1 MRGGMKIGLN
11 AISFVPGKIGGMETY
26 FRNLLRYLQHL
37 DTENQ
42 YTLFCDRRY
51 AGEFPLENARF
62 QIRHVNYA
70 RPSYKWF
77 VRGLLRNSINVDILG
92 REMRGL
98 GVDFIHHPFTVLTPL
113 GTGIPSVLTFWDMQH
128 EFFPE
133 FFDRLEIQRRRRS
146 YQASAKEAKRIIV
159 SAGFTR
165 DCLVERY
172 GVAAEKIE
180 VIHTGY
186 GPQYRV
192 LDDRKELECFRKKYD
207 LSRPFLYYPAATWP
221 HKNHRTLLAAMKILK
236 ERHRF
241 DGELLLTGIAMQS
254 HSEILAEI
262 DRLGLTDR
270 VRVLGYLS
278 AEELP
283 FLYNLARLLV
293 FPSLFEG
300 FGIPLVEAMACGCP
314 VVCADA
320 TSLPEVAGDAAVLF
334 DPRSAEDMAGKI
346 WAIWNDDV
354 RLREMRASGIER
366 VRLFT
371 WDETARRTLL
381 VYKRMGD
388 SR

>member
-1 MRGGMKIGLN
+1 MNIGLN
-11 AISFVPGKIGGMETY
+11 AISFVPGRIGGMETY
-26 FRNLLRYLQHL
+26 FRNLLYYLQRM
-37 DTENQ
+37 DSENR
-42 YTLFCDRRY
+42 YTLLCDRRY
-51 AGEFPLENARF
+51 AGEFFLESDR
-62 QIRHVNYA
+62 IGVRYVNYA

-77 VRGLLRNSINVDILG
+77 IRGMLRNTMGVDILG
-92 REMRGL
+92 REVRGL

-113 GTGIPSVLTFWDMQH
+113 NTGIPSVLTFWDMQH

-146 YQASAKEAKRIIV
+146 YQSSALEAERIIV

-172 GVAAEKIE
+172 GVAAGKIE

-192 LDDRKELECFRKKYD
+192 LDDREELECFRRKYD

-221 HKNHRTLLAAMKILK
+221 HKNHRTLLAAMKLLN

-270 VRVLGYLS
+270 VRLLGYLS

-314 VVCADA
+314 VVCANA
-320 TSLPEVAGDAAVLF
+320 TSLPEVAGDAGVLF
-334 DPRSAEDMAGKI
+334 DPRSVDEMADKI
-346 WAIWNDDV
+346 WALWNDDA
-354 RLREMRASGIER
+354 RLHDMRARGLER
-366 VRLFT
+366 ATHFT
-371 WDETARRTLL
+371 WEETTRRTLE
-381 VYKRMGD
+381 VYGRMSG
-388 SR
+388 RR

>member
-1 MRGGMKIGLN
+1 MRRMKIGLN

-26 FRNLLRYLQHL
+26 FRNLLRYLQRL

-42 YTLFCDRRY
+42 YTVFCDRRY
-51 AGEFPLENARF
+51 AAEFPFESERF
-62 QIRHVNYA
+62 QVRHVNYA

-77 VRGLLRNSINVDILG
+77 VRGLLRNTVKVDILG
-92 REMRGL
+92 WEMRGL

-113 GTGIPSVLTFWDMQH
+113 GTGVPSVLTFWDMQH

-146 YQASAKEAKRIIV
+146 YHASALEAKRIIV

-192 LDDRKELECFRKKYD
+192 LDDQEELERFRKKYG
-207 LSRPFLYYPAATWP
+207 LTRPFLYYPAATWP
-221 HKNHRTLLAAMKILK
+221 HKNHRNLLSAMKILK

-254 HSEILAEI
+254 HGDILAEI
-262 DRLGLTDR
+262 DRLGLKDR
-270 VRVLGYLS
+270 VRLLGYLT

-320 TSLPEVAGDAAVLF
+320 TSLPEVAGDAGVLF
-334 DPRSAEDMAGKI
+334 DPRSAEEMAGKV
-346 WAIWNDDV
+346 WALWNDDA
-354 RLREMRASGIER
+354 RLREMRARGLER
-366 VRLFT
+366 ARLFT
-371 WDETARRTLL
+371 WDETARRTLQ
-381 VYKRMGD
+381 VYSRMGD
-388 SR
+388 TR

>member
-1 MRGGMKIGLN
+1 MRGGMNIGLN

-37 DTENQ
+37 DTENR

-51 AGEFPLENARF
+51 AGEFSFESARF
-62 QIRHVNYA
+62 RIRHVNYA

-77 VRGLLRNSINVDILG
+77 VRGLLRNTINVDILG

-113 GTGIPSVLTFWDMQH
+113 GTGIPSLLTFWDMQH

-172 GVAAEKIE
+172 GVSAEKIE

-186 GPQYRV
+186 GPQYRP
-192 LDDRKELECFRKKYD
+192 LDDQAELDCFKKRYG

-221 HKNHRTLLAAMKILK
+221 HKNHRTLLAAMKILV
-236 ERHRF
+236 ERHHF

-254 HSEILAEI
+254 HGEILAEI
-262 DRLGLTDR
+262 DRLGMTDR
-270 VRVLGYLS
+270 VRLLGYLS

-334 DPRSAEDMAGKI
+334 DPRSVEDMAGKI

-354 RLREMRASGIER
+354 RLREMRARGLER
-366 VRLFT
+366 VKLFT
-371 WDETARRTLL
+371 WDETARRTLQA
-381 VYKRMGD
+381 YKRMGD